1 MELGGLFDTLLA
13 SQLVSAGN
21 TEDRHSLEVV
31 AARYLDER
39 VDKAEQLSNWNREL
53 SEAQLEYAARDAAI
67 LVPLRERLVERLKAE
82 DLFKCATLEFDCVL
96 PVAGLELAGFYLDQA
111 RWREQIANV
120 EQLRARLAG
129 ELQEMLAEGTMQQAS
144 LFGETRVDFNID
156 SHVQLTKALKR
167 LGVPVPDSTLPS
179 ILPPLAG

>member
-1 MELGGLFDTLLA
+1 LDVELGGLFDTLLA

-31 AARYLDER
+31 AARYLEER
-39 VDKAEQLSNWNREL
+39 VDKAEQLSDWNREL
-53 SEAQLEYAARDAAI
+53 SAAQLEYAARDAAV

-82 DLFKCATLEFDCVL
+82 NLIQCATLEFDCVL

-129 ELQEMLAEGTMQQAS
+129 ELQ
-144 LFGETRVDFNID
+144 D
-156 SHVQLTKALKR
+156 
-167 LGVPVPDSTLPS
+167 
-179 ILPPLAG
+179 AG